1 MPATRSTRSRWS
13 TCCSASIATDFVRL
27 RQPTLYALMR
37 AVLFLEEDVESLA
50 LIDPGVFLH
59 QLYGEDLPANELL
72 AQRIAAAGALVL
84 QLIDGLSAE
93 NEEEVGHVDINYG
106 WDAAPGTATPLADLV
121 SMRTTTF
128 RIGQDNEGAGLL
140 ASVNYVLPEHGGPGL
155 FLSFGGAMK
164 LVKEPPPPPQVI
176 DPENPPDTG
185 ARYELD
191 AGVGA
196 AFNVFI
202 PFSDE
207 AKPRQVSAGI
217 DNPFLKFTVAAAAT
231 ELPAFRIGEAKGSRL
246 DVYSTEFGLRIA
258 KDQVALVAA
267 LRNAELV
274 IDADDTDSFLRTLVG
289 EGAKVRFSVGLIA
302 DQDGLRLDGGTRA
315 AVTVPVGRSLAG
327 LLTVHH
333 LELALG
339 PAPGGGDLALDVGGA
354 FTATLGPVAVA
365 VDRMGFSLQL
375 ARLPAD
381 AVPGNNLGFINL
393 GLGFK
398 RPEGLGLVVKG
409 DFVKGGG
416 YIFIDKSGTE
426 YAGALELQIGKFG
439 IKAIG
444 MLSTGPGD
452 EWSLLLLL
460 FITLPVQ
467 AGGGFTL
474 NGLGG
479 LVGLQHGVDT
489 PQLIAGMKTKAFD
502 DILFPA
508 DLVAD
513 APRIL
518 NRLRTLFP
526 KTPRALIVAPMVDIG
541 YGTPRFVFI
550 RIGVMI
556 QLENVFGPGSD
567 DVRMS
572 RALLIGQLKVALG
585 PTKDEPD
592 TTVVQL
598 IIDVLGFWD
607 RDQKRYG
614 VIARLRDS
622 KIAIVA
628 ITGSLMVFGDYGEH
642 PRFLLAAGGFHP
654 RFKDVPADIGG
665 VLDRLGAAFVVGRF
679 KLAILAYFA
688 ISPGT
693 IQFGLDISCTAKIGP
708 VAIKGQLGFDALI
721 YREPRTHF
729 LVDFRVCVEVSY
741 KGHSLAAVK
750 CTGTVE
756 GPGLW
761 HLVGKVT
768 FSILWWDIDKSF
780 DESWGHAPE
789 LGTITT
795 DVQGAARRRTAAHRE
810 LDRATAGGCR
820 RDGHARAARRRAA
833 CCSRTRSAA
842 RCSRS
847 AWCRLGLALAALRQH
862 ARGRAGEV
870 RPRPRVKLGGVA
882 VPLTACPPVQEHFA
896 RAQYLDMSEDDKL
909 AKPSFEPMDAGVE
922 FSSAAFHPSASVL
935 SAALDYETAYLDVD
949 AQGFNPTRP
958 DTRLKGIGI
967 DHAVLGVL
975 AGRGAAAK
983 RAAASRR
990 AAGREDPRPREP
1002 RQRTARRCDAR
1013 HARRRAGREA
1023 RWCRRP
1029 RADAGRAARQPRRR
1043 PRVCRWSKRS
1053 SSPEP
1058 EHGRQH
1064 LPLPA
1069 LGPPRPGRPHHR
1081 RRQRRAA
1088 AGPRQGER
1096 RHHGQRHRR
1105 DAVRAAALRP
1115 GRRDRRRSAH
1125 DRAHRAAPGEHRCRA
1140 ELLRADRVRPAG
1152 LSVAVHARE
1161 GRHRRPTAA
1170 VVRAGRRRPRPRR
1183 RAAHRD
1189 RQAAAGASR
1198 CSAEAAASELPD
1210 LAESWAWAHT
1220 QVLTPAGAVNIATE
1234 LADKPAVNVSRLL
1247 APRRLEPGQRY
1258 AACLVP
1264 AFDAG
1269 VTRGLGDTPVADA
1282 PLGPAW
1288 QAPFTRDVTPAGATS
1303 TGPSPPARPVT
1314 SSRWRAGSSR
1324 SRRRRRSVSSRCT
1337 SVRPARNCRRCHP
1350 AIQSATLVMDGALR
1364 APHAARPRS
1373 PMCPR
1378 RCRPACRPRSTC
1390 RPRKAAAGA
1399 QRRHRVAR
1407 PAALR
1412 RMARRQ
1418 HTAAA
1423 DAAGLAARAE
1433 PRSAR
1438 ARRGRPRRRDR
1449 APEPGSL
1456 HALVAGSRSAASSRR
1471 TG

>member
-1 MPATRSTRSRWS
+1 MATAPTPAPA
-13 TCCSASIATDFVRL
+13 SAPAKKVKKNIFRRILHFFKHAAEWVPEHLGDPAYARALREDLGLAEGADVPADKQEKFKRFAAGLDVDQASFLDTVAQIKDLIPLIQSLKDDFASDQVDPVALEYLLFRLIATDFVRL
-27 RQPTLYALMR
+27 REPALYALMR
-37 AVLFLEEDVESLA
+37 AVLFAEDDIESLA

-59 QLYGEDLPANELL
+59 QLYGEDLPASELL
-72 AQRIAAAGALVL
+72 AQRIAGAGALVL

-140 ASVNYVLPEHGGPGL
+140 ASINYVPPEHGGPGL
-155 FLSFGGAMK
+155 FLSFGGALK
-164 LVKEPPPPPQVI
+164 LVKEPPPPPQVV
-176 DPENPPDTG
+176 DPEDPPDTG

-196 AFNVFI
+196 AFNIFI
-202 PFSDE
+202 PWGDSPN
-207 AKPRQVSAGI
+207 PRRVTAGI

-246 DVYSTEFGLRIA
+246 DVYDTEFGLRVA

-274 IDADDTDSFLRTLVG
+274 IDAGDTDSFLRSLVG

-302 DQDGLRLDGGTRA
+302 DQDGFRLDGGTRA
-315 AVTVPVGRSLAG
+315 AVTLAVGRSLAG

-333 LELALG
+333 IELALG
-339 PAPGGGDLALDVGGA
+339 PAPNGGDLALDIGGA

-375 ARLPAD
+375 ARLPAN

-393 GLGFK
+393 ALGFK
-398 RPEGLGLVVKG
+398 RPEGLGLVIQG

-416 YIFIDKSGTE
+416 YLFIDKSGTE
-426 YAGALELQIGKFG
+426 YAGALELQIGKWG
-439 IKAIG
+439 LKAIG
-444 MLSTGPGD
+444 MLSTGPGE

-460 FITLPVQ
+460 FITLPIQ

-479 LVGLQHGVDT
+479 LVGLQHGVDV

-502 DILFPA
+502 DILFPP
-508 DLVAD
+508 DVVAD

-526 KTPRALIVAPMVDIG
+526 KTPRALIAAPMVDIG

-550 RIGVMI
+550 RIGVMV
-556 QLENVFGPGSD
+556 QLENVFGPGTG

-628 ITGSLMVFGDYGEH
+628 ITGSLMVFGDYGAQ

-665 VLDRLGAAFVVGRF
+665 VLDRLGAAFEVGRF

-693 IQFGLDISCTAKIGP
+693 IQFGLDIACSAKIGP

-729 LVDFRVCVEVSY
+729 LVDFRVSVEVSY

-750 CTGTVE
+750 CVGTVE

-789 LGTITT
+789 LGTVTT
-795 DVQGAARRRTAAHRE
+795 DVKALLAAELQRIENWSAQLPAGADAMVTLAPLGASGVLFAHP
-810 LDRATAGGCR
+810 LGRAVFTQR
-820 RDGHARAARRRAA
+820 VVP
-833 CCSRTRSAA
+833 
-842 RCSRS
+842 
-847 AWCRLGLALAALRQH
+847 LGLALQRYGST
-862 ARGRAGEV
+862 RVAGPLKFELTA
-870 RPRPRVKLGGVA
+870 VKLGGVA
-882 VPLTACPPVQEHFA
+882 VPLAACPPVQEHFA

-935 SAALDYETAYLDVD
+935 STTLDYETAYIDFD

-958 DTRLKGIGI
+958 DKRLKGIGI

-975 AGRGAAAK
+975 AGRGAAG
-983 RAAASRR
+983 RAPQRRDERQASKTRARVSLANAPLAAATRDTLASEPAVKLGGAASR
-990 AAGREDPRPREP
+990 ALMLAE
-1002 RQRTARRCDAR
+1002 QRVTA
-1013 HARRRAGREA
+1013 
-1023 RWCRRP
+1023 P
-1029 RADAGRAARQPRRR
+1029 QAARVQM
-1043 PRVCRWSKRS
+1043 V
-1053 SSPEP
+1053 E
-1058 EHGRQH
+1058 
-1064 LPLPA
+1064 A
-1069 LGPPRPGRPHHR
+1069 F
-1081 RRQRRAA
+1081 
-1088 AGPRQGER
+1088 
-1096 RHHGQRHRR
+1096 
-1105 DAVRAAALRP
+1105 
-1115 GRRDRRRSAH
+1115 
-1125 DRAHRAAPGEHRCRA
+1125 
-1140 ELLRADRVRPAG
+1140 ELV
-1152 LSVAVHARE
+1152 
-1161 GRHRRPTAA
+1161 
-1170 VVRAGRRRPRPRR
+1170 
-1183 RAAHRD
+1183 
-1189 RQAAAGASR
+1189 
-1198 CSAEAAASELPD
+1198 
-1210 LAESWAWAHT
+1210 
-1220 QVLTPAGAVNIATE
+1220 
-1234 LADKPAVNVSRLL
+1234 
-1247 APRRLEPGQRY
+1247 
-1258 AACLVP
+1258 
-1264 AFDAG
+1264 
-1269 VTRGLGDTPVADA
+1269 
-1282 PLGPAW
+1282 
-1288 QAPFTRDVTPAGATS
+1288 
-1303 TGPSPPARPVT
+1303 
-1314 SSRWRAGSSR
+1314 
-1324 SRRRRRSVSSRCT
+1324 
-1337 SVRPARNCRRCHP
+1337 
-1350 AIQSATLVMDGALR
+1350 
-1364 APHAARPRS
+1364 
-1373 PMCPR
+1373 
-1378 RCRPACRPRSTC
+1378 
-1390 RPRKAAAGA
+1390 
-1399 QRRHRVAR
+1399 
-1407 PAALR
+1407 
-1412 RMARRQ
+1412 
-1418 HTAAA
+1418 
-1423 DAAGLAARAE
+1423 
-1433 PRSAR
+1433 
-1438 ARRGRPRRRDR
+1438 
-1449 APEPGSL
+1449 
-1456 HALVAGSRSAASSRR
+1456 
-1471 TG
+1471 

>member
-1 MPATRSTRSRWS
+1 MATAPAPAPAAPKKVKKNIFRRILAFFKHAAEWVPEHLGDPAYARALREDLGLAEGADVPADKQEKFKRFGAGLDVDK
-13 TCCSASIATDFVRL
+13 ASFLDTVEQIKDLVPLIKSLKDDFASDQVDPVALEYLLFRLIATDFVRL
-27 RQPTLYALMR
+27 REPSLYALMR
-37 AVLFLEEDVESLA
+37 AVLFLEEDIESLA
-50 LIDPGVFLH
+50 LIDPAVFLH

-93 NEEEVGHVDINYG
+93 KEEEVGHVDINYG
-106 WDAAPGTATPLADLV
+106 WDAAPGTTTPLADLV

-140 ASVNYVLPEHGGPGL
+140 ASINYVLPEHGGPGL
-155 FLSFGGAMK
+155 FLSFGGAVK

-176 DPENPPDTG
+176 DPEDPPDTG

-191 AGVGA
+191 AGFGA
-196 AFNVFI
+196 AFNMFI
-202 PFSDE
+202 PFGDE
-207 AKPRQVSAGI
+207 AKPRQVTAGI

-246 DVYSTEFGLRIA
+246 DVYDTEFGLRIA

-267 LRNAELV
+267 LRKAELV
-274 IDADDTDSFLRTLVG
+274 IDAGDTDSFLRTLVG

-302 DQDGLRLDGGTRA
+302 DHDGLRLDGGTRA

-333 LELALG
+333 IELALG
-339 PAPGGGDLALDVGGA
+339 PAPNGGDLALDIGGA

-365 VDRMGFSLQL
+365 VDRMGFSLQF

-381 AVPGNNLGFINL
+381 AEPGNNLGFINL
-393 GLGFK
+393 ALGFK

-409 DFVKGGG
+409 DFIKGGG
-416 YIFIDKSGTE
+416 YIFIDKTGTE
-426 YAGALELQIGKFG
+426 YAGALDLQVGKWG

-444 MLSTGPGD
+444 MLSTGPDD

-460 FITLPVQ
+460 FITLPIQ

-479 LVGLQHGVDT
+479 LVGLQHGVDV

-508 DLVAD
+508 DVVAD

-526 KTPRALIVAPMVDIG
+526 KTPRALIFAPMVDIG

-556 QLENVFGPGSD
+556 QLENVFGPGTG

-592 TTVVQL
+592 TTVVQI

-654 RFKDVPADIGG
+654 RFKDVPTEIGG

-688 ISPGT
+688 VSPGT

-708 VAIKGQLGFDALI
+708 VAIKGNLGFDALI

-729 LVDFRVCVEVSY
+729 LVDFRVSVEVSY

-750 CTGTVE
+750 CVGTVE

-789 LGTITT
+789 LGVITT
-795 DVQGAARRRTAAHRE
+795 DVKALLAAELQRIENCTAQLPAGADAMVTLAPLGASGVLFAHP
-810 LDRATAGGCR
+810 LGRAVFAQR
-820 RDGHARAARRRAA
+820 VVP
-833 CCSRTRSAA
+833 
-842 RCSRS
+842 
-847 AWCRLGLALAALRQH
+847 LGLALQRYGST
-862 ARGRAGEV
+862 RVAGPLKFELTA
-870 RPRPRVKLGGVA
+870 VKLGGVA
-882 VPLTACPPVQEHFA
+882 VPLTTCPPVQEHFA

-935 SAALDYETAYLDVD
+935 STVLDYETAYIDFD

-958 DTRLKGIGI
+958 DKRLTGIGI

-975 AGRGAAAK
+975 AGRGAAARAPQRHDERQASK
-983 RAAASRR
+983 TRARVSLDSAPLAAATRDTLATEPAVKLGG
-990 AAGREDPRPREP
+990 AAGRALMLAE
-1002 RQRTARRCDAR
+1002 QRVTA
-1013 HARRRAGREA
+1013 
-1023 RWCRRP
+1023 P
-1029 RADAGRAARQPRRR
+1029 QAARVQM
-1043 PRVCRWSKRS
+1043 V
-1053 SSPEP
+1053 
-1058 EHGRQH
+1058 
-1064 LPLPA
+1064 
-1069 LGPPRPGRPHHR
+1069 
-1081 RRQRRAA
+1081 
-1088 AGPRQGER
+1088 
-1096 RHHGQRHRR
+1096 
-1105 DAVRAAALRP
+1105 
-1115 GRRDRRRSAH
+1115 
-1125 DRAHRAAPGEHRCRA
+1125 
-1140 ELLRADRVRPAG
+1140 
-1152 LSVAVHARE
+1152 
-1161 GRHRRPTAA
+1161 
-1170 VVRAGRRRPRPRR
+1170 
-1183 RAAHRD
+1183 
-1189 RQAAAGASR
+1189 
-1198 CSAEAAASELPD
+1198 EAF
-1210 LAESWAWAHT
+1210 
-1220 QVLTPAGAVNIATE
+1220 E
-1234 LADKPAVNVSRLL
+1234 LA
-1247 APRRLEPGQRY
+1247 
-1258 AACLVP
+1258 
-1264 AFDAG
+1264 
-1269 VTRGLGDTPVADA
+1269 
-1282 PLGPAW
+1282 
-1288 QAPFTRDVTPAGATS
+1288 
-1303 TGPSPPARPVT
+1303 
-1314 SSRWRAGSSR
+1314 
-1324 SRRRRRSVSSRCT
+1324 
-1337 SVRPARNCRRCHP
+1337 
-1350 AIQSATLVMDGALR
+1350 
-1364 APHAARPRS
+1364 
-1373 PMCPR
+1373 
-1378 RCRPACRPRSTC
+1378 
-1390 RPRKAAAGA
+1390 
-1399 QRRHRVAR
+1399 
-1407 PAALR
+1407 
-1412 RMARRQ
+1412 
-1418 HTAAA
+1418 
-1423 DAAGLAARAE
+1423 
-1433 PRSAR
+1433 
-1438 ARRGRPRRRDR
+1438 
-1449 APEPGSL
+1449 
-1456 HALVAGSRSAASSRR
+1456 
-1471 TG
+1471 